1 MTPERLGNML
11 ASLNIIDGAAI
22 NDPDGYD
29 GCLTMGHIAEII
41 PDLEAE
47 FDENNPALIAA
58 KREVEG
64 IRLELKRTQAL
75 LEFAEWR
82 IKRLSGEVPT

>member
-22 NDPDGYD
+22 DDPEGYD
-29 GCLTMGHIAEII
+29 ECRTLGHLAEII
-41 PDLEAE
+41 PELQAA
-47 FDENNPALIAA
+47 FDEKNPALITA
-58 KREVEG
+58 KLEVEG

-82 IKRLSGEVPT
+82 IKRLSGEKV